1 MTLSTLLEH
10 VCVFAIC
17 WSSTLFSWITGLPNS
32 VRRGWGKHNYTKCNN
47 AELRKGKWMLLLI
60 SIEFKKESYVLELS
74 YTWHSFALSQ
84 KLMFALQTHLSP
96 LLTFGMAFSSH
107 NWNTRFHPLL
117 ATLSPYTFS
126 WKRDRLRDL
135 KSQILHSGDGFSW
148 THRELQMHTS
158 ECAFILREW
167 WKKGTDVGGYTW
179 HRFSVYSKG
188 QGRIFF
194 VDTKLMSSAVLSIF
208 ICKK

>member
-10 VCVFAIC
+10 GCGFAIC

-47 AELRKGKWMLLLI
+47 AELKKGKWMLLLI
-60 SIEFKKESYVLELS
+60 SIEFKKESYFLELS

-126 WKRDRLRDL
+126 WKGDRLRDL
-135 KSQILHSGDGFSW
+135 KSQIYFQEMAFPEHIENCRCTPVSVLLSYVNDERKALMLEAVHDIDLVYTPKGKGGFSLW
-148 THRELQMHTS
+148 IQS
-158 ECAFILREW
+158 
-167 WKKGTDVGGYTW
+167 
-179 HRFSVYSKG
+179 
-188 QGRIFF
+188 
-194 VDTKLMSSAVLSIF
+194 
-208 ICKK
+208 